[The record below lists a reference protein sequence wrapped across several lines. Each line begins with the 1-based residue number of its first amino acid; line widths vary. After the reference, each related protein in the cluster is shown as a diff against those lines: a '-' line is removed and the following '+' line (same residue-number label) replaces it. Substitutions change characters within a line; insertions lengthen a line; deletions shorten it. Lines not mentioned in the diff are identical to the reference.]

1 VKHAFDIPRIVIAG
15 ASSNVGK
22 TTITAGLI
30 AAFRQKGLTV
40 QPFKCGPDYVDPSY
54 HERAAGRPCR
64 NLDTW
69 MLSDSQ
75 LLESF
80 ARACQD
86 ADIAVIE
93 GVMGLYDGSDWHDE
107 RGSTAQIAK
116 LLDAP
121 VLLVFDISGSA
132 RSAAAGVLGYK
143 TFDPAVAIRG
153 VVLNFAGSEGH
164 ALGCAG
170 AIQSATS
177 LPMVGWLP
185 REMQLQIPERHLGLV
200 PGGEQ
205 VNSDALIAQMTA
217 AVAARFDI
225 DGITAMARAAVTRA
239 GASAARVGAPTAGAE
254 AASTRADRDASNDLA
269 APAPTPSVAAQW
281 ASGSEAAAVAVLRDS
296 GATSAAQ
303 LPSVGD
309 SDSGATSAAQ
319 LPSASDGDVGRARG
333 ASTSALRRPILAV
346 ARDEAFCFY
355 YPENLELLAEAG
367 AEVEFFSPLR
377 GERPSS
383 QAAGVY
389 LGGGYP
395 ELHGEALASNTALW
409 QTLKDMHAADKPIYA
424 ECGGFMVLTQ
434 GLTDASGHTWKMAG
448 LLPGI
453 TRMNGRLAA
462 LGYRHVT
469 ALRPN
474 LLALPGES
482 LRGHEFR
489 YSSWVADPS
498 GAATLNPQAALNPHA
513 ALTPAAALSP
523 TAAASPTA
531 AWNPTPAWEVKGT
544 RGKVP
549 EDGVG
554 YVRGN
559 LLASYLHVHFGQRRD
574 LAQRFVSRLR

>member
-1 VKHAFDIPRIVIAG
+1 VKPAFDIPRVVIAG

-30 AAFRQKGLTV
+30 AALRAKGLVV

-86 ADIAVIE
+86 ADIAIVE

-116 LLDAP
+116 LLNAP
-121 VLLVFDISGSA
+121 VVLVFDISGSA
-132 RSAAAGVLGYK
+132 RSAAAGVLGYQ

-205 VNSDALIAQMTA
+205 VDSDALIAQMAA
-217 AVAARFDI
+217 AVTARFNV
-225 DGITAMARAAVTRA
+225 DGIAAIARAATVEMTT
-239 GASAARVGAPTAGAE
+239 VGAEPATGVH
-254 AASTRADRDASNDLA
+254 AD
-269 APAPTPSVAAQW
+269 
-281 ASGSEAAAVAVLRDS
+281 
-296 GATSAAQ
+296 AT
-303 LPSVGD
+303 
-309 SDSGATSAAQ
+309 
-319 LPSASDGDVGRARG
+319 DVGRRPEGDPHGEAGPR
-333 ASTSALRRPILAV
+333 AEVDPSAGRLPPAWGREPLSHPILAV

-355 YPENLELLAEAG
+355 YPENLELLVEAG
-367 AEVEFFSPLR
+367 AEIEFFSPLR
-377 GERPSS
+377 GERPSLR
-383 QAAGVY
+383 AAGVY

-395 ELHGEALASNTALW
+395 ELHGQVLASNTALW
-409 QTLKDMHAADKPIYA
+409 QALRDLHAADRPIFA

-434 GLTDASGHTWKMAG
+434 GLTDSSGHTWPMAG
-448 LLPGI
+448 LLPGV
-453 TRMNGRLAA
+453 TRMNGKLAA
-462 LGYRHVT
+462 LGYRIVT
-469 ALRPN
+469 ASSTN
-474 LLALPGES
+474 LLAEEGES

-489 YSSWVADPS
+489 YSSWVRGSNATA
-498 GAATLNPQAALNPHA
+498 GASAS
-513 ALTPAAALSP
+513 AAAIA
-523 TAAASPTA
+523 TANAEAPWNTNP
-531 AWNPTPAWEVKGT
+531 AWNVKGT
-544 RGKVP
+544 RAKAP
-549 EDGVG
+549 DDGVG
-554 YVRGN
+554 YANGN
-559 LLASYLHVHFGQRRD
+559 LLASYVHIHFGQRSE
-574 LAQRFVSRLR
+574 LAQRLVARLR